1 MIYGE
6 ADRCVLEQRVVE
18 RQIMVVLDL
27 AGGPLGAD
35 ERAVPPH
42 GSGAGTAVL
51 LYNEEACPR
60 YCMWRDTSFV
70 ISNILT

>member
-6 ADRCVLEQRVVE
+6 AGRCVLEQRIAE
-18 RQIMVVLDL
+18 RYNGWFWILQ
-27 AGGPLGAD
+27 GPLGAD

-51 LYNEEACPR
+51 LYNEEASLA

-70 ISNILT
+70 ISNMLT

>member
-18 RQIMVVLDL
+18 RQIVVVLDL

-51 LYNEEACPR
+51 LYNE
-60 YCMWRDTSFV
+60 
-70 ISNILT
+70 